1 MRQSVLNLQL
11 ILIISIYFFSE
22 ILGFLGPLLEL
33 TTGSPCNSRIL
44 GEMKIRE
51 LQNREFQ
58 GPQHLGIDVS

>member
-1 MRQSVLNLQL
+1 MIKSFTLEMKL
-11 ILIISIYFFSE
+11 YFQY
-22 ILGFLGPLLEL
+22 FLG
-33 TTGSPCNSRIL
+33 TGSPCNSRIL